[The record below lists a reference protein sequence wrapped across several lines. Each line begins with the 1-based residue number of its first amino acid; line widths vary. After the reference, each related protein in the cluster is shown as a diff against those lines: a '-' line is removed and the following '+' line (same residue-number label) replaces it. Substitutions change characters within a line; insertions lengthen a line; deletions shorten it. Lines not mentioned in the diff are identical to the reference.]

1 METNKLIFKRLIREY
16 EFILEDLKDLQDIK
30 EKVDVEFMEH
40 LREID
45 SEDVLNSPSME
56 SSAEKWS
63 NDKKDLEEKEAEEQD
78 DRDPVF
84 KKIFRKVVV
93 KCHPDKLVDP
103 TEKEILY
110 YTDMYNDAMEANEDQ
125 DWGLLIRTAIKL
137 EIEIPEEA
145 YSKIEEIQED
155 LNKLKAKQET
165 ILNSTSWNWYHIK
178 DSNSQE
184 ELLQNHLAFLKNF
197 NKGL

>member
-16 EFILEDLKDLQDIK
+16 EFILEDLKDLKDIK
-30 EKVDVEFMEH
+30 EKVDNEFMEH
-40 LREID
+40 LSEID
-45 SEDVLNSPSME
+45 TENVLE
-56 SSAEKWS
+56 SDGIANAAEGWS
-63 NDKKDLEEKEAEEQD
+63 KSKQDIKELEAEEQD

-84 KKIFRKVVV
+84 KKIFRKIVV
-93 KCHPDKLVDP
+93 KCHPDKLIEP
-103 TEKEILY
+103 TEKEVLY
-110 YTDMYNDAMEANEDQ
+110 YTDIYNDVIEANEDQ

-155 LNKLKAKQET
+155 LNKLKAKQEA
-165 ILNSTSWNWYHIK
+165 ILNSTSWNWYHTK
-178 DSNSQE
+178 DSNNQE
-184 ELLQNHLAFLKNF
+184 DLLKNHLAFLKGF